1 MMAKASRSAGPR
13 MAARSG
19 RFLVSHDYARP
30 TERVEFLVDCI
41 GLVTAVRRQPNLK
54 ERCCAPAPDDSAH
67 DHRQSVSAT
76 RPALTNASWKTA
88 SRPVQGWG
96 AAQTRHSPHRCMVQV
111 PGDTLRIKAADLRR
125 VLDRTPLLTSVLN
138 QYVQYLLV
146 QYSQVSLCNARHSIH
161 ERLAR

>member
-76 RPALTNASWKTA
+76 RPALTNALTCLPVFGPIFAGKFQFSGMGRWTRKDHEEIEGHGVTDCLHPA
-88 SRPVQGWG
+88 SG
-96 AAQTRHSPHRCMVQV
+96 
-111 PGDTLRIKAADLRR
+111 
-125 VLDRTPLLTSVLN
+125 
-138 QYVQYLLV
+138 
-146 QYSQVSLCNARHSIH
+146 
-161 ERLAR
+161 